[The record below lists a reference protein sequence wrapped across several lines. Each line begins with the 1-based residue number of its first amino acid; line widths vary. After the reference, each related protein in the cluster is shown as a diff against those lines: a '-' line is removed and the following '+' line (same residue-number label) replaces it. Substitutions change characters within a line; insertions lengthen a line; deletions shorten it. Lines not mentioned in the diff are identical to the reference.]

1 VDLAVLSNG
10 VLWWFYLPLK
20 KGRWKE
26 KKIYAI
32 DIMQQD
38 TDEIA
43 EKFNQL
49 LSRDNIESGEALQNA
64 NNIYEQ
70 LDRQKKINETLPKA
84 WNKLISSEEPRLFE
98 LLAET
103 TESICG
109 FRPDND
115 NVSNLLSIHKQKL
128 LLPEIPIPKAEK
140 TGERVKP
147 LSKYEEHNMEF
158 FQQILLKDKSGLNF
172 DDKNLKK
179 NWLNTFV
186 DKLGMRYSY
195 VIYTKGGRVDINNW
209 YDDRDRYIFD
219 KLIHDKENIE
229 NELGYSLEWD
239 RNDKKQ
245 NWQIFKKYEE
255 GGRDILESWP
265 TLQDQMVNAMARF
278 AKVFGPRLE
287 AIYKLKAE
295 S

>member
-1 VDLAVLSNG
+1 
-10 VLWWFYLPLK
+10 
-20 KGRWKE
+20 
-26 KKIYAI
+26 
-32 DIMQQD
+32 
-38 TDEIA
+38 
-43 EKFNQL
+43 
-49 LSRDNIESGEALQNA
+49 
-64 NNIYEQ
+64 
-70 LDRQKKINETLPKA
+70 
-84 WNKLISSEEPRLFE
+84 
-98 LLAET
+98 
-103 TESICG
+103 
-109 FRPDND
+109 
-115 NVSNLLSIHKQKL
+115 
-128 LLPEIPIPKAEK
+128 
-140 TGERVKP
+140 
-147 LSKYEEHNMEF
+147 
-158 FQQILLKDKSGLNF
+158 LKDKSGLNF